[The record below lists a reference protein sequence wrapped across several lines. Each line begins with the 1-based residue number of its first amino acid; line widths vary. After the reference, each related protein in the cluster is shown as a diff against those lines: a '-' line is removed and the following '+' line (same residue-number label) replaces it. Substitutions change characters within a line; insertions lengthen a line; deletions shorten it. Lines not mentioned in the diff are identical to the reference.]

1 MSSFLHTSKANG
13 RRAASLP
20 HNLLT
25 RNHNLFPLLPKHG
38 SSLRSLGLLCHIDPL
53 WFYPLVCRHVQC
65 RRRPSRNRRGW
76 REDSK
81 EWESERTN
89 KNVVAVELTFVVI
102 SGFANVGVIEAI
114 KARTK
119 TEKSAR
125 KDLMMMCA
133 IVDSGRERRPVRSLS
148 LSSFFI
154 NPIQFL
160 QQCPTQSQVSK
171 QYSTLFTQEIQ

>member
-1 MSSFLHTSKANG
+1 M
-13 RRAASLP
+13 
-20 HNLLT
+20 
-25 RNHNLFPLLPKHG
+25 
-38 SSLRSLGLLCHIDPL
+38 
-53 WFYPLVCRHVQC
+53 
-65 RRRPSRNRRGW
+65 
-76 REDSK
+76 
-81 EWESERTN
+81 
-89 KNVVAVELTFVVI
+89 VAVELTFVVI

-148 LSSFFI
+148 LSSFI